1 MSTTGHSALVAVPV
15 TGELLG
21 DRTVVRLAAEPL
33 IPVVGQ
39 TVAHLGLTAGAPTTV
54 GTTTAR
60 AVGFPEWPILQDP
73 ELTGHALSLADDL
86 DWVRKNVRKG
96 VQKAEFRISAIID
109 REVGT
114 HPELLPT
121 LLEEFS
127 RILDDAGR
135 DAAAKRWFSQARSLE
150 TDYSLPVD
158 PDRHRTVFL
167 EFAERGVVG
176 AKDLTAESKAAV
188 ARAGED
194 PDALTAAYTYVL
206 DLNAERLR
214 GGNPPY
220 SALLAD
226 LIRAGKAAGKKPDAV
241 AAEFIGLVKD
251 TPGLDKAEM
260 PFRAAAAKKLKK
272 HPDLL
277 AALFGTFREPSG
289 YGHATDKDV
298 DAFFVNARSSG
309 LMDAL
314 LKEGPADFLDWLVGV
329 LEKTGSLV
337 SGTLL
342 NFVHLHASRLRGAT
356 VRIDLSDVA
365 LPVIDSLER
374 AGVAW
379 EITGHG
385 TTSLHNLAWGLHWR
399 HNPQHSGHVP
409 AGGPAPVVDAVAAN
423 PDLVEA
429 LVRDFRAAQGAALL
443 KPLVTYSNSALARA
457 VTPHLITAL
466 ITELADGDTGVTVP
480 HLAALRDTARLILA
494 ADPPVEDLRRLAEAF
509 TLSAPDILAAN
520 LRLGLLQEYTWPELE
535 THIDR
540 WDATLGNGGKGPA
553 LQLRESFPGVIA
565 RVGDELVAVEGEET
579 LAVTHGQVGEYPL
592 LRAGYFRDEDGT
604 DGTVRVLAVT
614 EKGGITW
621 DDGSTV
627 ACSVPRF
634 PEWTEGL
641 SIPVTGGRLY
651 GTGVIATGATQATWP
666 VGVVESTGDRTWRAT
681 SDYDAPRPEKV
692 DPFTGQDTGP
702 VAWSAIPTIRLQK
715 AASPRSWSM
724 GVTTGNTWCFLCAD
738 SDILPVHDGVV
749 CVAQTSPSDAKVVA
763 GDGRGHVRQTWV
775 APSTGQGGERWFPLH
790 LNGRTVMLGNH
801 RHLRWSG
808 DRRYTAAE
816 PTPSLDARGN
826 ATWQILLPY
835 PAWANMRVRSQDA
848 SAVLRTMTAAAV
860 RPLLDALSGDP
871 GMALPTLDH
880 LQLDNRKVIG
890 VHHDHRP
897 VDARCE
903 PGSPAMVAA
912 ASLIGTDDPALC
924 AGVVQTAAL
933 VIHEVASAGKL
944 VAEIRRTESK
954 VVPDPET
961 NPETAVG
968 PEVCADKSG
977 DPCQHTAQ
985 KSAQNPRTPGPAE
998 VVEVRRQMQELDDL
1012 MTGTPGDRYSTW
1024 RWPFTVGFEKASVV
1038 WARGPF
1044 VTDAERSAVA
1054 CVLRSIAETVDTD
1067 RWRRTAVDWS
1077 RITVQA
1083 TKTRSGGE
1091 AWDNPDDKDNSTH
1104 LIILGKADVPGAG
1117 NASVNHV
1124 LADLP
1129 DNGAVPTA
1137 LLGSPLCGAP
1147 ELCRDLGI
1155 DPALTGDD
1163 LLAAADRLDAITVGT
1178 QNAPSPDSQLVT
1190 LLTTHLPLTPTAATM
1205 LLAGAYHPH
1214 HTVIPLDHNKN
1225 ETTESQKYR
1234 RAAAKTLG
1242 MTGTAVAAALTLL
1255 QALDPELLLTLL
1267 AASFDGIGAVEK
1279 VLEPRQP
1286 LAISLT
1292 DRVADVVDIS
1302 SVHHNSGLHDLRC
1315 ITRPLTTADVTV
1327 DAGEDPRFI
1336 LSTVRNSLGVVLCLA
1351 RDLEAATADAQAQAG
1366 HLADQLDVLV
1376 TAADPESDKTW
1387 RSDIELPFSGQVQD
1401 SPHTRKILNH
1411 VDAPLRRAQRPDDL
1425 PVGTVDDQEHA
1436 VMVDAADPAEP
1447 LVLPGAGHH
1456 GGDERVDMGHVAGD
1470 RVRRADT
1477 VAAVGAGDPTVVER
1491 QLSAAARDQVDPA
1504 SGERGVRKLRQRGQ

>member
-21 DRTVVRLAAEPL
+21 PRTVVRLVAEPL
-33 IPVVGQ
+33 VPVVGQ
-39 TVAHLGLTAGAPTTV
+39 TVTHLGLTAGDPTTV
-54 GTTTAR
+54 GVTTAG
-60 AVGFPEWPILQDP
+60 AVGFPDWPILQHP
-73 ELTGHALSLADDL
+73 ELTGAALTLAEDL
-86 DWVRKNVRKG
+86 AWARKNARRG
-96 VQKAEFRISAIID
+96 VQKAEHRINGIID

-121 LLEEFS
+121 LLEDFA
-127 RILDDAGR
+127 RILDDAGK
-135 DAAAKRWFSQARSLE
+135 DAAAKRWFSRARRIE

-176 AKDLTAESKAAV
+176 AKDLTAEAKAAV
-188 ARAGED
+188 ARAGDD
-194 PDALTAAYTYVL
+194 PDALTAAYDYLL

-220 SALLAD
+220 AALLTD
-226 LIRAGKAAGKKPDAV
+226 LTRAGKSAGKTPSTV
-241 AAEFIGLVKD
+241 AAEFLGLVKD

-289 YGHATDKDV
+289 YGHATDQDV

-314 LKEGPADFLDWLVGV
+314 LKEGPAEFLDWLVGV

-342 NFVHLHASRLRGAT
+342 NFVHFNASRLRGAA

-365 LPVIDSLER
+365 LPVIDALER

-379 EITGHG
+379 EITGHTG
-385 TTSLHNLAWGLHWR
+385 HRATSLHNFAWGLHWR
-399 HNPQHSGHVP
+399 HNPRSDRDIP
-409 AGGPAPVVDAVAAN
+409 AGGPDPVVDAVAAN

-429 LVRDFRAAQGAALL
+429 LAGDFRAAQGAELL
-443 KPLVTYSNSALARA
+443 KPLVTYSNSALAWA
-457 VTPHLITAL
+457 ITPHLITAL
-466 ITELADGDTGVTVP
+466 ITELTEGDTGVTVP

-592 LRAGYFRDEDGT
+592 LRAGYFRDDDGTDDT

-641 SIPVTGGRLY
+641 SIPVDGGRLY
-651 GTGVIATGATQATWP
+651 GTGVIATGVTQATWP
-666 VGVVESTGDRTWRAT
+666 AGVVESTGDRIWRAT
-681 SDYDAPRPEKV
+681 SDYGAPRPEKA
-692 DPFTGQDTGP
+692 DPTTGQDAGP
-702 VAWSAIPTIRLQK
+702 VAWTAIPTIRLQK
-715 AASPRSWSM
+715 TASPRSWSM
-724 GVTTGNTWCFLCAD
+724 GVTTGNTWCFPCAE
-738 SDILPVHDGVV
+738 SDILPVHDGAV
-749 CVAQTSPSDAKVVA
+749 CVAQTSPAEAKVVT
-763 GDGRGHVRQTWV
+763 GDGRGHIDRTWV
-775 APSTGQGGERWFPLH
+775 APFAGLGGERWFPLH
-790 LNGRTVMLGNH
+790 LNGRTLLLGSY

-808 DRRYTAAE
+808 DRRFTAVE

-835 PAWANMRVRSQDA
+835 PAWVNLRVRSQDA
-848 SAVLRTMTAAAV
+848 SSALRAATADTV
-860 RPLLDALSGDP
+860 TPLLDALGDDP
-871 GMALPTLDH
+871 GTALPTLEH
-880 LQLDNRKVIG
+880 LQLDNRKVTG

-897 VDARCE
+897 VDARCR
-903 PGSPAMVAA
+903 PGSPAMTAA
-912 ASLIGTDDPALC
+912 AALTGTGDPALC

-933 VIHEVASAGKL
+933 VVHETAALNTLVHTLREASSTTSDAGRGAGDTAASTPG
-944 VAEIRRTESK
+944 VCVTESGVPCHGKTEK
-954 VVPDPET
+954 VT
-961 NPETAVG
+961 
-968 PEVCADKSG
+968 
-977 DPCQHTAQ
+977 
-985 KSAQNPRTPGPAE
+985 RTPRAPQPPEPVKTPVTPHSQAPDSTE
-998 VVEVRRQMQELDDL
+998 VTDARRQMTELTDL
-1012 MTGTPGDRYSTW
+1012 MDGTPGYRGGTW
-1024 RWPFTVGFEKASVV
+1024 RWPFTVGSEKATVT

-1044 VTDAERSAVA
+1044 VTDAERSAVSH
-1054 CVLRSIAETVDTD
+1054 VLRRTAETIDTH

-1077 RITVQA
+1077 RKTVQA

-1104 LIILGKADVPGAG
+1104 LIILGKADVTGDGSIA
-1117 NASVNHV
+1117 VNHI

-1129 DNGAVPTA
+1129 DIDDLPTT

-1163 LLAAADRLDAITVGT
+1163 LVAAADLLDAITTGT
-1178 QNAPSPDSQLVT
+1178 QNVPSPDSQLVT
-1190 LLTTHLPLTPTAATM
+1190 QLTTRLPLTPAAATM

-1214 HTVIPLDHNKN
+1214 HTVIPVDRYND
-1225 ETTESQKYR
+1225 ETSESQKYR

-1242 MTGTAVAAALTLL
+1242 IPATVVGPALT
-1255 QALDPELLLTLL
+1255 
-1267 AASFDGIGAVEK
+1267 
-1279 VLEPRQP
+1279 
-1286 LAISLT
+1286 
-1292 DRVADVVDIS
+1292 
-1302 SVHHNSGLHDLRC
+1302 
-1315 ITRPLTTADVTV
+1315 
-1327 DAGEDPRFI
+1327 
-1336 LSTVRNSLGVVLCLA
+1336 
-1351 RDLEAATADAQAQAG
+1351 
-1366 HLADQLDVLV
+1366 
-1376 TAADPESDKTW
+1376 
-1387 RSDIELPFSGQVQD
+1387 
-1401 SPHTRKILNH
+1401 
-1411 VDAPLRRAQRPDDL
+1411 
-1425 PVGTVDDQEHA
+1425 
-1436 VMVDAADPAEP
+1436 
-1447 LVLPGAGHH
+1447 
-1456 GGDERVDMGHVAGD
+1456 
-1470 RVRRADT
+1470 
-1477 VAAVGAGDPTVVER
+1477 
-1491 QLSAAARDQVDPA
+1491 
-1504 SGERGVRKLRQRGQ
+1504 